1 MAENI
6 PKTNWFIWP
15 IFFQAIAYDLPE
27 LLTSYKKK
35 ISQPPSATKAAPK
48 K

>member
-1 MAENI
+1 MKNI
-6 PKTNWFIWP
+6 SKSTKVTQLLAL
-15 IFFQAIAYDLPE
+15 FQAIAYDLPE

-35 ISQPPSATKAAPK
+35 ISQPTGAAAPK